1 MFQKLFLMYLSCLTW
16 HIFFIKI
23 NQNVNEGI
31 EKREVFT
38 LHTYC

>member
-1 MFQKLFLMYLSCLTW
+1 MAYFFL
-16 HIFFIKI
+16 IKI

-38 LHTYC
+38 LYTYC